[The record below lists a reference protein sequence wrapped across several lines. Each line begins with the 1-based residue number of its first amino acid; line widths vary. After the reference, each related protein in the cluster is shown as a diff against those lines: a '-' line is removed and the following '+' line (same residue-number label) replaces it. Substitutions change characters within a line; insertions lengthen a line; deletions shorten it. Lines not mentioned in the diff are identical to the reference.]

1 MIMSKRNDEWQKRV
15 TPKLFE
21 YCMSVIDNYDNAGDY
36 IADVLESPIWDEEM
50 VYKDGRAKW
59 LKSVWDA
66 HHRTIAEIVEYSG
79 LSKASFYRYFGIPR
93 RTFQDWVYGKSV
105 APVYTLFM
113 IQEIL
118 GMVTRF

>member
-1 MIMSKRNDEWQKRV
+1 MAKVKKEWQKQI

-21 YCMSVIDNYDNAGDY
+21 YCFSEIDKYNNASDY
-36 IADVLESPIWDEEM
+36 IVAVIESSIWDDEM
-50 VYKDGRAKW
+50 VYKDGRIDW

-66 HHRTIAEIVEYSG
+66 YHRPLTEIVEYTG

-93 RTFQDWVYGKSV
+93 RTFQDWIYGKSI

-113 IQEIL
+113 MQEIL
-118 GMVTRF
+118 GLVTRF